1 MHDEYEG
8 KENGNNDN
16 VGAVNLGYGIGIWAV
31 RLEFGSRGPLREGD
45 WKMDLRARILAL
57 RLETGRWGK
66 LEKEKEAS
74 RPRRTQ

>member
-1 MHDEYEG
+1 MKLETEIWALSLEFEIWG
-8 KENGNNDN
+8 WN
-16 VGAVNLGYGIGIWAV
+16 VGSAA
-31 RLEFGSRGPLREGD
+31 RREGD
-45 WKMDLRARILAL
+45 WNLWARIWAL